1 MSIIK
6 CKGYRLLE
14 QIHTIENTL
23 KSIRHCELIIDKYK
37 SININVMHVLDKV
50 NKYDRPLDIDPLLV
64 YKIINNGDLLINNDF
79 FKIHIH
85 DIYADMMN
93 KYISSDYYKRIEE
106 DYISTQAKIYKIYI
120 FRITA
125 EKKLNTFKS
134 INELNKELEDLLKSY
149 ILLIT

>member
-6 CKGYRLLE
+6 CKSDSLLE
-14 QIHTIENTL
+14 QIHKIENTL
-23 KSIRHCELIIDKYK
+23 KNIRHCELIIDKYK
-37 SININVMHVLDKV
+37 SININVMNVLDKI

-85 DIYADMMN
+85 DIYTDMMN
-93 KYISSDYYKRIEE
+93 KYISSDYYKRFEE

-120 FRITA
+120 FRITS

-134 INELNKELEDLLKSY
+134 INKLNKELEDLLKSY